1 MKINH
6 ILIGPPEEERETEA
20 VLFQTTDDGFSLK
33 ASLSSAR
40 YTLYER
46 VLHFSEL

>member
-6 ILIGPPEEERETEA
+6 ILIGPPLEEDITTA
-20 VLFQTTDDGFSLK
+20 VLFQTSDDGFSLK

-46 VLHFSEL
+46 VLHFSAM